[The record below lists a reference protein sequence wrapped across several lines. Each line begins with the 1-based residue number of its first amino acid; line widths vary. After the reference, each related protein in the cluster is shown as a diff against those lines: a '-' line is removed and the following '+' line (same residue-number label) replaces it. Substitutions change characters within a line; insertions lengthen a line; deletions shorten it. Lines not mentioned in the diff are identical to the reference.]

1 MPPYATQS
9 FELQR
14 PELESCRAEAMLR
27 LSLSLLLL
35 YENTQPFAIRDRQ
48 ELCVIE
54 KNEVSC
60 SDVAQNLDQKK
71 LWS

>member
-1 MPPYATQS
+1 MPPYVIQS

-27 LSLSLLLL
+27 LSLSIVLM

-48 ELCVIE
+48 ELCVI
-54 KNEVSC
+54 
-60 SDVAQNLDQKK
+60 QKTK
-71 LWS
+71 